1 MDAAAQPMDRI
12 HVYYATNRRHHG
24 LDRWQ
29 PTEYGIEPSKD
40 GTENLRF
47 GVVTLPCDGR
57 KVAECLDCG
66 TANDDIRQCID
77 GLAPDSAGSDTRAR
91 KAWLAE
97 CLEACWRLGP

>member
-12 HVYYATNRRHHG
+12 HVYYATNRRHRG

-29 PTEYGIEPSKD
+29 PTGYGIEPSKD

-47 GVVTLPCDGR
+47 GMVTLPCDGR

-77 GLAPDSAGSDTRAR
+77 GLAPDSQDRIREPVRHG
-91 KAWLAE
+91 WPNV
-97 CLEACWRLGP
+97 WRLVGA